1 MSTSNSD
8 STSKPLKTS
17 WSLSTLQVALIMLI
31 GGSCFLIAVWAY
43 GVRAFGWVPLDLWS
57 ICTTAETP
65 IIAPSTSVWEQS
77 LAQSENKEN
86 HSKK

>member
-1 MSTSNSD
+1 MSSSHSEPTP
-8 STSKPLKTS
+8 KPLKES

-31 GGSCFLIAVWAY
+31 GGACFLTAVWAY

-57 ICTTAETP
+57 ICTTQESK

-77 LAQSENKEN
+77 LTLPTNQQNK
-86 HSKK
+86 